1 MVKNLAICIM
11 GASGMNRD
19 RKKLLRLKYNRVL
32 ARNRRV
38 IPCWRLK
45 SKIRFLVVQYLY
57 DKYWIK
63 VAC

>member
-19 RKKLLRLKYNRVL
+19 GKQLLRLKYNRVL

-38 IPCWRLK
+38 IPC
-45 SKIRFLVVQYLY
+45 
-57 DKYWIK
+57 
-63 VAC
+63 